1 MKYRD
6 IGLFREGIA
15 SVSPCT
21 GSNYKQSYSNIYGE
35 EVIPVIY
42 DDADY
47 FENGKTKVKPGKKKF
62 YIDTKGNQVK

>member
-1 MKYRD
+1 MD
-6 IGLFREGIA
+6 
-15 SVSPCT
+15 
-21 GSNYKQSYSNIYGE
+21 E
-35 EVIPVIY
+35 EVIPAIY

>member
-1 MKYRD
+1 VFLRVLVVITNKVIVTFMD
-6 IGLFREGIA
+6 
-15 SVSPCT
+15 
-21 GSNYKQSYSNIYGE
+21 E
-35 EVIPVIY
+35 EVIPAIY